1 MYVYNHSYLKLTFL
15 IIIYLSIYM
24 YIHLEVSLGFLDAD
38 PRASLGFLGTLIAN
52 PRFSQGFSSSLGA
65 SQGLPKVFW

>member
-1 MYVYNHSYLKLTFL
+1 M
-15 IIIYLSIYM
+15 YLSI

-65 SQGLPKVFW
+65 YQGLPKVFW

>member
-15 IIIYLSIYM
+15 IIMYLSI

-52 PRFSQGFSSSLGA
+52 PRFSPSSLGA

>member
-15 IIIYLSIYM
+15 IIMYLSIY
-24 YIHLEVSLGFLDAD
+24 IQLEVSLGFLDAD

>member
-15 IIIYLSIYM
+15 IIMYLSI

-65 SQGLPKVFW
+65 CQGLPKVFW